1 MRALILSDIHSNLEA
16 LQAVLQDATARGGF
30 DELWCLGDMVGY
42 GPDPERCLDLLRQH
56 HCVAVA
62 GNHDLAA
69 VGMLSTEDFNSNA
82 RFAARWTAQQL
93 AEKHIGFLS
102 SLPEVVRRGDF
113 TLVHGS
119 LRMPV
124 LEYLISA
131 EAALGTF
138 RLLES
143 PYCLVGHTHIPFICR
158 EAGGECSF
166 EPFSE
171 DEPVRLG
178 SERLIIN
185 PGGVG
190 QPRDGDP
197 RPSYAIYDAHTA
209 TMQRHRV
216 TYEIAATQEKTR
228 REGLPEPLIVRLD
241 QGW

>member
-1 MRALILSDIHSNLEA
+1 MRALIVSDIHSNLEA
-16 LQAVLQDATARGGF
+16 LEAVLHDATARGGF
-30 DELWCLGDMVGY
+30 EELWCLGDTVGY
-42 GPDPERCLDLLRQH
+42 GPDPGRCLELLRQH

-69 VGMLSTEDFNSNA
+69 VGMLSTDDFNSYA
-82 RFAARWTAQQL
+82 RFAAHWTAGQL
-93 AEKHIGFLS
+93 NEEHIGFLS

-131 EAALGTF
+131 EAAQGTF

-143 PYCLVGHTHIPFICR
+143 TFCLVGHTHIPFICR
-158 EAGGECSF
+158 EGVTEPTF
-166 EPFSE
+166 EPFPE
-171 DEPVRLG
+171 DTPVRLG

-197 RPSYAIYDAHTA
+197 RPSYALYDAQTA
-209 TMQRHRV
+209 TVQRYRV
-216 TYEIAATQEKTR
+216 TYHIAATQEKMR
-228 REGLPEPLIVRLD
+228 REGLPEPLIVRLE